1 MSDEQNIQEGLTPEE
16 ALAAAAEATDEEVT
30 AEAFTENSI
39 EAELAAAHNEIANLQ
54 DQMLRI
60 QAEMQNIRR
69 RAEADV
75 EKAHKFGSEK
85 FAGEMLA
92 VVDNLERA
100 IAACVAEDDA
110 TKAIREGVE
119 LTLTGLL
126 NSLAKFKVEVV
137 NPEGEPFNPELHQ
150 AMTMVDVPNAAPN
163 TVLTVMQKGYTLH
176 GRLLRPAMVVVS
188 KGAPQV
194 DTQA

>member
-1 MSDEQNIQEGLTPEE
+1 MSDEQHVQDELQPEPE
-16 ALAAAAEATDEEVT
+16 VELESAAEVAEEN
-30 AEAFTENSI
+30 AL
-39 EAELAAAHNEIANLQ
+39 EAELAKAHQ
-54 DQMLRI
+54 DVAELKDQLIRS
-60 QAEMQNIRR
+60 QAEIQNIRR

-85 FAGEMLA
+85 FASEMLG

-100 IAACVAEDDA
+100 IAASVADDA
-110 TKAIREGVE
+110 ATQAIREGVE

-126 NSLAKFKVEVV
+126 NSLAKFNVAVV
-137 NPEGEPFNPELHQ
+137 NPEGETFNPELHQ
-150 AMTMVDVPNAAPN
+150 AMTLVDDPDATPN
-163 TVLTVMQKGYTLH
+163 TVIAVMQKGYTLH

-194 DTQA
+194 DAQA

>member
-1 MSDEQNIQEGLTPEE
+1 MSDESQIPEE
-16 ALAAAAEATDEEVT
+16 QLAEEAAEFETTVEST
-30 AEAFTENSI
+30 AEETAAQPTVDDKLA
-39 EAELAAAHNEIANLQ
+39 EALQEIANIQ
-54 DQMLRI
+54 DQMLRT

-85 FAGEMLA
+85 FANEMLS

-100 IAACVAEDDA
+100 IAACVAEDEA
-110 TKAIREGVE
+110 TQTLRQGVE

-126 NSLAKFKVEVV
+126 SSLAKFNVEAV

-150 AMTMVDVPNAAPN
+150 AMTMVDAPDAAPN
-163 TVLTVMQKGYTLH
+163 TVLNVMQKGYTLH

-188 KGAPQV
+188 KAAPSINANV
-194 DTQA
+194 